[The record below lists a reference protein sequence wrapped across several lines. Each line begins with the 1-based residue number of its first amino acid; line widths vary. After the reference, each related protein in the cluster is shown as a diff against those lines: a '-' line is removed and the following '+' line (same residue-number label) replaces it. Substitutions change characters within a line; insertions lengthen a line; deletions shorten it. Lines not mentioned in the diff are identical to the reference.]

1 MCLLQYVETLWQ
13 FLIGCEQGFS
23 CVFFVMCT
31 DECVVLQITRLNAI
45 SDFVGHLKVKCISF
59 SVCYSAAA
67 LLFIIV
73 WVDLNKLNNDYLMN

>member
-1 MCLLQYVETLWQ
+1 MCLLQYVDAVAISDW
-13 FLIGCEQGFS
+13 LIS